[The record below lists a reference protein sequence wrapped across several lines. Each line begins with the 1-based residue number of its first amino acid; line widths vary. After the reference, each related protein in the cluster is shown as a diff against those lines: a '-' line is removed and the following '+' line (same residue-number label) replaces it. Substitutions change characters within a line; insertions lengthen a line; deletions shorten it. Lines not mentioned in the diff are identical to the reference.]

1 MPLSGLGYDTAH
13 LTREG
18 GRAENQDAV
27 GSAIDGRWRAWIVAD
42 GLGGHAGGRTASA
55 IAIKAALDRFR
66 EEPGI
71 DASDLERYI
80 RAAHDAVVTTQQG
93 QQELDDMRTTL
104 VMAVADGPRV
114 RWGHVGDSRLYMFR
128 DGGFMT
134 RTLDHSVVQALVDT
148 GEAQSEEIRSHPD
161 RNRLLR
167 VVGNPAPPR
176 ATIIDPAIELNDG
189 DGLLVCSDGLWEL
202 VSETEMELALAR
214 SHTAMEW
221 IVRLGRWVAERG
233 QGGYDNYTALA
244 VLVHEATDPE
254 VDTLDP
260 SDAGSSIQKSEEE
273 EEEEVGALQA
283 DSDGSG
289 RLAERRA
296 AEGSE
301 AA

>member
-1 MPLSGLGYDTAH
+1 MPRSGLGYDTAC
-13 LTREG
+13 LSREG

-27 GSAIDGRWRAWIVAD
+27 GSVIEGRWRAWIVAD

-55 IAIKAALDRFR
+55 IALKAALDRFR
-66 EEPGI
+66 TEPGI

-80 RAAHDAVVTTQQG
+80 RAAHDAVVATQRG
-93 QQELDDMRTTL
+93 REGLDDMRTTV

-114 RWGHVGDSRLYMFR
+114 RWGHVGDSRLYLFR

-148 GEAQSEEIRSHPD
+148 GEAQPEEIRSHPD
-161 RNRLLR
+161 RSRLLR

-176 ATIIDPAIELNDG
+176 ATIIDPAIELMDG

-202 VSETEMELALAR
+202 VSETEMELALVR

-221 IVRLGRWVAERG
+221 IDRLGRWVAERG
-233 QGGYDNYTALA
+233 QGEYDNYTALA
-244 VLVHEATDPE
+244 VLVHEKTDVD
-254 VDTLDP
+254 VDTIEP
-260 SDAGSSIQKSEEE
+260 PAAGSSLQRS
-273 EEEEVGALQA
+273 EEEEVGALHA
-283 DSDGSG
+283 GSDGSG
-289 RLAERRA
+289 RLAERCA
-296 AEGSE
+296 AEKNG

>member
-1 MPLSGLGYDTAH
+1 MPRSVLGYDTAY
-13 LTREG
+13 LSREG
-18 GRAENQDAV
+18 GREENQDAV
-27 GSAIDGRWRAWIVAD
+27 GSTIDGRWRAWIVAD

-55 IAIKAALDRFR
+55 IALKAALDRFR
-66 EEPGI
+66 AEPGI

-80 RAAHDAVVTTQQG
+80 RAAHDAVVAAQRG
-93 QQELDDMRTTL
+93 RQELDDMRTTL

-114 RWGHVGDSRLYMFR
+114 RWGHVGDSRLYLFR

-148 GEAQSEEIRSHPD
+148 GEAQPEEIRSHPD
-161 RNRLLR
+161 RSRLLR

-176 ATIIDPAIELNDG
+176 ATIIHPAIELMDG

-202 VSETEMELALAR
+202 VSETEMELTLVR

-221 IVRLGRWVAERG
+221 IDRLGRWVAERG
-233 QGGYDNYTALA
+233 QGGYDNYSALA
-244 VLVHEATDPE
+244 VLVHEATDAD

-260 SDAGSSIQKSEEE
+260 SDAGSSIQRSEEE
-273 EEEEVGALQA
+273 EEAGALHA
-283 DSDGSG
+283 GSDGSG

-296 AEGSE
+296 AERSE